1 MISRVEPMLVPV
13 NTVRLPVSKK
23 LSFFALPFLHL
34 GKKKERISF
43 FYLELA
49 LPKL

>member
-13 NTVRLPVSKK
+13 NDGSVFQYQKK

-34 GKKKERISF
+34 GQKKERISF
-43 FYLELA
+43 FYLELVFT
-49 LPKL
+49 